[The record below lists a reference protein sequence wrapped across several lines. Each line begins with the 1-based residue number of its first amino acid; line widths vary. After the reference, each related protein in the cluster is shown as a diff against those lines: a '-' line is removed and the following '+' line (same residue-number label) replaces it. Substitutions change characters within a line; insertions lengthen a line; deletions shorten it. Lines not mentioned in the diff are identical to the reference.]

1 MKYVYIMLK
10 PVRYC
15 LNTMVYLIKLPF
27 KTIRLLG
34 RAVFYRKAKPRRRFK
49 HYKPS
54 KHKHDN
60 YQSQIDLI
68 ARKVNECEL
77 SLEYHSNRISQRAGA
92 RLMNHRTKEINNRL
106 DKLEKEVKEQGSW
119 ILKSGKNRLESIEDR
134 ITELFKTDISTDKQ
148 FDKLEKKVK
157 SLEKAN
163 KTHINCFNTIESSHL
178 LYLVNS
184 LEAKVNKMLSEN
196 SELTF
201 KPLTKEEEVSL
212 EIAKGECKWDDRTRD
227 YPSEPDF
234 QAEKKAMDKQIAKVK
249 KRDEE
254 FEANLSKNDKIRLNN
269 MSSSTD
275 VSKFN
280 LNPEND

>member
-27 KTIRLLG
+27 KIIGLLG

-60 YQSQIDLI
+60 YQSQIDML
-68 ARKVNECEL
+68 ARKINELLLNDEA
-77 SLEYHSNRISQRAGA
+77 YNKQFNRFESSVEERI
-92 RLMNHRTKEINNRL
+92 TKFFKLNTTMV
-106 DKLEKEVKEQGSW
+106 DKIK
-119 ILKSGKNRLESIEDR
+119 SIENR
-134 ITELFKTDISTDKQ
+134 ITESFKIDISTDKQ
-148 FDKLEKKVK
+148 LDKLEKKY
-157 SLEKAN
+157 E
-163 KTHINCFNTIESSHL
+163 HILGCWNVYGDSIE
-178 LYLVNS
+178 S

-196 SELTF
+196 SKLTF

-212 EIAKGECKWDDRTRD
+212 EIAKGECIWDDRTRD
-227 YPSEPDF
+227 YPDEPDF

-280 LNPEND
+280 LNPEDDEEWEPITNKWLNDKA